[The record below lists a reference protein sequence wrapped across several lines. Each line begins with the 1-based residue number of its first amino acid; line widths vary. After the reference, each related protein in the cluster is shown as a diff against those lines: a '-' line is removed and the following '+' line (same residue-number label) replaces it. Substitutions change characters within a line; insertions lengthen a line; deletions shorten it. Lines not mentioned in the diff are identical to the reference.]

1 MHSGTVDS
9 HNDHRIAMAFAV
21 AGLAAEGPVSITNA
35 ECAGVSYPGFFD
47 DFIKLGAN
55 FQME

>member
-1 MHSGTVDS
+1 MHAGTVDS

-21 AGLAAEGPVSITNA
+21 AGLAANEPIVINNA

-47 DFIKLGAN
+47 DFKQLGAN
-55 FQME
+55 FKMA